1 MRDDR
6 SSHSSNTDVPVTQ
19 MATQQSTSGR
29 LGRGQGVNTPS
40 WMSNR
45 RLSSLPKH
53 NTAPENRNLC
63 ILPILVGVNNNSV
76 EGNTTMPINIDNNL
90 PCVDFALGQESGGNS
105 IHLRMLVDS
114 GAAMNSGNKAYHR
127 QIVSQFPDIVT
138 EYIECGP
145 GTKYDLVQLKV
156 AVTQSAAEAD
166 FTNGTLSAII
176 RYKTPY
182 FVNSQQL
189 ILSFDLGDNLA
200 LRTTLIAMHGILDM
214 VTNTLTL
221 QKLDMKLPLVMT
233 EPCSGLVAPSDIA
246 SQSGVTT
253 SSPHNS
259 VALHTLSNS
268 SNTKFLTHPS
278 HSDHL
283 VVTDSWDN
291 NTFSRSVSCSHNT

>member
-1 MRDDR
+1 M
-6 SSHSSNTDVPVTQ
+6 
-19 MATQQSTSGR
+19 
-29 LGRGQGVNTPS
+29 
-40 WMSNR
+40 
-45 RLSSLPKH
+45 
-53 NTAPENRNLC
+53 
-63 ILPILVGVNNNSV
+63 
-76 EGNTTMPINIDNNL
+76 
-90 PCVDFALGQESGGNS
+90 
-105 IHLRMLVDS
+105 
-114 GAAMNSGNKAYHR
+114 
-127 QIVSQFPDIVT
+127 SQFPDIVV

-233 EPCSGLVAPSDIA
+233 EPCSGLAAPSA
-246 SQSGVTT
+246 LLPSQG
-253 SSPHNS
+253 
-259 VALHTLSNS
+259 
-268 SNTKFLTHPS
+268 
-278 HSDHL
+278 
-283 VVTDSWDN
+283 
-291 NTFSRSVSCSHNT
+291 

>member
-1 MRDDR
+1 M
-6 SSHSSNTDVPVTQ
+6 NVV
-19 MATQQSTSGR
+19 TQQSTSGS
-29 LGRGQGVNTPS
+29 LGRGQGVTTPS
-40 WMSNR
+40 WMS
-45 RLSSLPKH
+45 SSSSPSESK
-53 NTAPENRNLC
+53 APVNKNPWT
-63 ILPILVGVNNNSV
+63 LPILVGVNNISV
-76 EGNTTMPINIDNNL
+76 KGSTPMPINIDKNL
-90 PCVDFALGQESGGNS
+90 PCVDFELDHETGDKS

-114 GAAMNSGNKAYHR
+114 GAAMNSGNRSYHR
-127 QIVSQFPDIVT
+127 QIMSQFPDIVA
-138 EYIECGP
+138 EYIDCGP
-145 GTKYDLVQLKV
+145 GTKYDLVQLKI
-156 AVTQSAAEAD
+156 AVTQSAAEVD
-166 FTNGTLSAII
+166 FTNGTMSVII

-189 ILSFDLGDNLA
+189 ILSFALGDNLA
-200 LRTTLIAMHGILDM
+200 LRTILGTPSLIAMHGILDM

-221 QKLDMKLPLVMT
+221 RKLNMILPLVMT
-233 EPCSGLVAPSDIA
+233 EPCSGLVAQSDIT

>member
-1 MRDDR
+1 M
-6 SSHSSNTDVPVTQ
+6 
-19 MATQQSTSGR
+19 
-29 LGRGQGVNTPS
+29 
-40 WMSNR
+40 
-45 RLSSLPKH
+45 
-53 NTAPENRNLC
+53 
-63 ILPILVGVNNNSV
+63 
-76 EGNTTMPINIDNNL
+76 
-90 PCVDFALGQESGGNS
+90 PCVDFELGHETGAKA
-105 IHLRMLVDS
+105 ILLRMLVDS
-114 GAAMNSGNKAYHR
+114 GAAMNSGNKNYHR
-127 QIVSQFPDIVT
+127 QIMSQFPDIVV

-156 AVTQSAAEAD
+156 AVTQAAAEAD
-166 FTNGTLSAII
+166 FTNGTMSVII

-189 ILSFDLGDNLA
+189 ILSFALGDNLT
-200 LRTTLIAMHGILDM
+200 LRTILGTPSLIAMHGILDM

-233 EPCSGLVAPSDIA
+233 EPCSGLAAPSDIA
-246 SQSGVTT
+246 SQSGVTI

-268 SNTKFLTHPS
+268 SNTKFLTQPV

-291 NTFSRSVSCSHNT
+291 NTFSHSVSSSHNTAYL